1 MGKVGKAAKKRQR
14 QALAKNPLVAGK
26 IKNLGLM
33 GGLGGFH
40 QHIELEEG
48 GKEEVEEDGMHEE
61 LTENELEITIKT
73 LAKISRNEALFQSKE
88 CRPIRQLLFQLVDIK
103 KAEGASLTMRIS
115 KALRDARWN
124 EAIYLLACMREKEQI
139 PKLGALQRWT
149 RDLDAVDVEK
159 TIIKVLDAVLRTS
172 DPSTVGCADPTFS
185 QECIKRLD
193 PFKCFD
199 PSTAARGKLVIQ
211 RNPEKFKSLFSIVY
225 KEQGSDRKPAN
236 QHDMILYSSHKTP
249 FAIPLN
255 PPTEPTISIP
265 VPNLPGVTVLKN
277 ILSVQECCDIV
288 SASESIGFTPDKP
301 SGGSAKEM
309 NSVLAENFF
318 YLADSELVDRVYQ
331 RALPFLPPFVNGQAI
346 AGMNSRWRVYKYTP
360 GSIYRPHIDGAW
372 PGSGLDSN
380 EDYIYDAYGD
390 RWSRLTFLIRL
401 NDEFLG
407 GATTYFTPSM
417 VEGCLDAMPVSPAMG
432 DALVFPHGDTQGT
445 LLHEGS
451 PVIDSNGEFIDVKY
465 VIRTEILYLIP
476 GHTRKEI

>member
-14 QALAKNPLVAGK
+14 QALAKNPLEAGK
-26 IKNLGLM
+26 KRIGNLDLM
-33 GGLGGFH
+33 EGFH
-40 QHIELEEG
+40 QHKELEG
-48 GKEEVEEDGMHEE
+48 GNSKEEEEGMHEE

-88 CRPIRQLLFQLVDIK
+88 CRPIRQLLFQLFDLK

-115 KALRDARWN
+115 NALRDARWN

-149 RDLDAVDVEK
+149 RDLDAVDVDK
-159 TIIKVLDAVLRTS
+159 TIIRVLDAILRTS
-172 DPSTVGCADPTFS
+172 DPSAVGCADPTSS
-185 QECIKRLD
+185 QGSIKRLE

-199 PSTAARGKLVIQ
+199 PSTTRGKLVIQ
-211 RNPEKFKSLFSIVY
+211 RNAEKYKSLFSIVY
-225 KEQGSDRKPAN
+225 KERGSDRKPAN

-249 FAIPLN
+249 FSIPLN
-255 PPTEPTISIP
+255 PPSGPTISIP

-288 SASESIGFTPDKP
+288 SAAESIGFTPDKP

-417 VEGCLDAMPVSPAMG
+417 TEGCLDAMPVSPEMG

-465 VIRTEILYLIP
+465 VIRTEVLYLIP